1 MKIEVDIPVEEFEF
15 DYDEYDYRKGNYSHS
30 FMNIVIDRV
39 AEKIMAE
46 ICGSHESDVHTMLS
60 DKLNHLKQTIE
71 NRMVKE
77 LSDNSYSEIRDK
89 VTERVIADT
98 ASRYE
103 RSHQYRDIKTQLE
116 LESDS
121 AITNG
126 IRSLISDIVRTE
138 VKKIIKL

>member
-1 MKIEVDIPVEEFEF
+1 MKIEIDIPVEEFEF
-15 DYDEYDYRKGNYSHS
+15 DYDEYEYRKGNYSHS
-30 FMNIVIDRV
+30 FINIIIDRV

-46 ICGSHESDVHTMLS
+46 ICGSHESDAHTMLS

-89 VTERVIADT
+89 VAERVVADT
-98 ASRYE
+98 VSRYE

-116 LESDS
+116 LENDS

-126 IRSLISDIVRTE
+126 IRSLISGIVRAE

>member
-1 MKIEVDIPVEEFEF
+1 MKIEIDIPVEEFEF
-15 DYDEYDYRKGNYSHS
+15 DYDEYEYHKGNYSHS
-30 FMNIVIDRV
+30 FINVIVDRV
-39 AEKIMAE
+39 AEKITAE
-46 ICGSHESDVHTMLS
+46 ICGSHESDIRIMLS

-77 LSDNSYSEIRDK
+77 LSDNSYSEIKDK
-89 VTERVIADT
+89 VTERVITDT
-98 ASRYE
+98 TSRYE
-103 RSHQYRDIKTQLE
+103 RSHQYRDIKAQLE

-126 IRSLISDIVRTE
+126 IRSLIADIVRAE